1 MSSEDTRWKQRFQ
14 NFEMAIYQL
23 QEAVN
28 TKNPSELEKAGI
40 IQIFEF
46 TFELAWE
53 TLKDFLEEKEVM
65 VKFPRDTIKEGFMY
79 EIIKDGDLWMDMLQK
94 RNLMAHTY
102 NQHNAALA
110 YKLIVDEY
118 FDELYDVFLT
128 LKKEA

>member
-1 MSSEDTRWKQRFQ
+1 MSNEDIRWKQRFQ
-14 NFEMAIYQL
+14 NFEMAIHQL

-28 TKNPSELEKAGI
+28 TENPSELEKAGI

-46 TFELAWE
+46 TFELAWK
-53 TLKDFLEEKEVM
+53 TVKDFLEEKEVI

-110 YKLIVDEY
+110 YNLIVDQY
-118 FDELYDVFLT
+118 FDELYDVYLT

>member
-1 MSSEDTRWKQRFQ
+1 MSNEDKRWKQRFQ
-14 NFEMAIYQL
+14 NFEMAIRQL

-28 TKNPSELEKAGI
+28 TEKPSMLEKAGI

-46 TFELAWE
+46 TFELAWK
-53 TLKDFLEEKEVM
+53 TVKDFLEEKEVV

-102 NQHNAALA
+102 NQHNAVLA
-110 YKLIVDEY
+110 YNLIVDQY
-118 FDELYDVFLT
+118 FDELYDVYLT

>member
-1 MSSEDTRWKQRFQ
+1 MSNEDTRWKQRFQ

-28 TKNPSELEKAGI
+28 TENPSELEKAGI

-46 TFELAWE
+46 TFELAWK
-53 TLKDFLEEKEVM
+53 TVKDFLEEKEVM

-102 NQHNAALA
+102 NQHNATLA